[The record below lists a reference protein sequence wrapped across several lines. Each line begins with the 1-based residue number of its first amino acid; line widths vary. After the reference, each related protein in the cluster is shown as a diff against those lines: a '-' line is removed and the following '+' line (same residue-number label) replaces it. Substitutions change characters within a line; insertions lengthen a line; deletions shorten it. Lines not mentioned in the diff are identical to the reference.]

1 MPLVEVVPHP
11 KTSDAAKQKALQ
23 FYKAVGKAPIL
34 VKKETPGHVANRLQA
49 AVCQEAYSLI
59 SRGIVSATDLGKPVP
74 TLRPSPSNKH

>member
-11 KTSDAAKQKALQ
+11 KTSDTAKQNALK

-59 SRGIVSATDLGKPVP
+59 SRGIVSSADLGMSTPQ
-74 TLRPSPSNKH
+74 RSCMSPRY